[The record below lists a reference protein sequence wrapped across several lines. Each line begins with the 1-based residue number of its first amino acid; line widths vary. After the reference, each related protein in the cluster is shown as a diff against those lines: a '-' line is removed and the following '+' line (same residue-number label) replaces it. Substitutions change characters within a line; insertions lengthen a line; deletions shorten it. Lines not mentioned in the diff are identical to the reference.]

1 MTRVFFAAFALLFLL
16 GIAAGLLLSED
27 SAYGMILSAIYQAA
41 QIPVITSFAL
51 TYKMMSG
58 ALVGCGIFGSKFLIL
73 GELGAH
79 IVLFFGQSTSA
90 PGVGINILAL
100 FFLCYLLRAISKKIL
115 DQGEVDAD
123 EFPG

>member
-1 MTRVFFAAFALLFLL
+1 
-16 GIAAGLLLSED
+16 
-27 SAYGMILSAIYQAA
+27 
-41 QIPVITSFAL
+41 
-51 TYKMMSG
+51 
-58 ALVGCGIFGSKFLIL
+58 
-73 GELGAH
+73 
-79 IVLFFGQSTSA
+79 VLFFGQSTSA